1 MQSVCSEIKRPVF
14 ELSIYINPEQV
25 ELREKYKTAI
35 REHNKSVVPCIIG
48 GGIEGVDGI
57 SNQHFNAGFDL
68 FCPDEILIGH
78 KKVEKINHYVI
89 CAMRKFEKGDM
100 NTLHNHRGFYEKMF
114 VYSRL
119 EMSYKNYPVSYY
131 MYPRS
136 STGTKTPLR
145 LANSVGIID
154 SGYRG
159 NIIAAF
165 NSWGS
170 DTDMIYEVE
179 KYQRLVQIC
188 PPDISHPMYVR
199 LVDDIKLL
207 GVTQRGASGF
217 GSTGL

>member
-1 MQSVCSEIKRPVF
+1 MGSEIKRQVF
-14 ELSIYINPEQV
+14 ELSIYIPLDMV
-25 ELREKYKTAI
+25 ELREKYKIAI
-35 REHNKSVVPCIIG
+35 REHNESVVPCIIG
-48 GGIEGVDGI
+48 GEGNDGI
-57 SNQHFNAGFDL
+57 SNQYFNAGFDL
-68 FCPDEILIGH
+68 FCPEDIDVAH
-78 KKVEKINHYVI
+78 THVTKINHQVV

-100 NTLHNHRGFYEKMF
+100 NTLHNHMGFYEKMF
-114 VYSRL
+114 VYCRL
-119 EMSYKNYPVSYY
+119 EMSHKNYPVSYY

-165 NSWGS
+165 NNINHENDSP
-170 DTDMIYEVE
+170 YEIE

-199 LVDDIKLL
+199 LVD
-207 GVTQRGASGF
+207 
-217 GSTGL
+217 

>member
-1 MQSVCSEIKRPVF
+1 MMSYEIKRPVF

-35 REHNKSVVPCIIG
+35 REHNKSVFPCIIG

-89 CAMRKFEKGDM
+89 CAMRKFECG
-100 NTLHNHRGFYEKMF
+100 
-114 VYSRL
+114 SRITA
-119 EMSYKNYPVSYY
+119 ESWFFDDFKSNSYPVSYY

-188 PPDISHPMYVR
+188 PPDISHPMCVQ
-199 LVDDIKLL
+199 LVDDIESI
-207 GVTQRGASGF
+207 GITERGNGGF